1 MPHHLIRKLE
11 QFTKLSRDDRQALEN
26 AAVKRRTFAEHSDII
41 QEGDSPSHV
50 NLILEGWACRYKQLD
65 DGRRQIISFFVPGD
79 LCDTH
84 VYLLRE
90 MDHSI
95 AALTPVRLAEIPR
108 AALDQLTEEHPR
120 VMKALWWDTL
130 VSVAIQREW
139 TVNLGQRTAIERLG
153 HLFCELFVRLR
164 AVGLTDGDSCPLPV
178 TQVEL
183 ADAMGLSNVHIN
195 RTLQE
200 LRRAGLVVFKGKRLT
215 IPDLAA
221 LQKVSL
227 FNPNYLHLDHE
238 GRHLDANEPVSDRDN
253 FSSPL
258 GQELR

>member
-1 MPHHLIRKLE
+1 MPQHLIRKLE
-11 QFTKLSRDDRQALEN
+11 QFTKLSLDDRQALE
-26 AAVKRRTFAEHSDII
+26 AVATKRRTFPEHTDII
-41 QEGDSPSHV
+41 QEGDDPEHV

-65 DGRRQIISFFVPGD
+65 DGRRQIIAFFVPGD

-84 VYLLRE
+84 VYILRE

-95 AALTPVRLAEIPR
+95 AALTPVVLAEISR
-108 AALDQLTEEHPR
+108 ARLERMTSEHER
-120 VMKALWWDTL
+120 VAKALWWDTL

-153 HLFCELFVRLR
+153 HLFCELFLRLR
-164 AVGLTDGDSCPLPV
+164 GVGLTDGDTCTFPL

-200 LRRAGLVVFKGKRLT
+200 LRKAGLVVLKGKRLT
-215 IPDLAA
+215 LPDLAA
-221 LQKVSL
+221 LQKASL
-227 FNPNYLHLDHE
+227 FNPNYLHLEHE
-238 GRHLDANEPVSDRDN
+238 GRHLDAGEPI
-253 FSSPL
+253 L
-258 GQELR
+258 L